1 MDSEQYPQMASSK
14 VNGRLL
20 QWLPLANSGSAS
32 DADEGGLNL
41 GQIGGALRRRL
52 PVIAGVTTVVT
63 SLALLKA
70 LTSTPTY
77 QANFEILTK
86 PVTVESQVIS
96 SVPQSLSSKEGQQ
109 AAPEKGLDQTKL
121 KLLRSPRMLEPIAK
135 SLKYKYPDLTYEEI
149 FSRLVVTPLPNSE
162 ILTVTYQDKDR
173 DKVKSILKLVSDAY
187 LSYSLEERLADVQ
200 QGIEFVDT
208 QLPLLQDRVSEIQ
221 DRLQRFR
228 QEYSLIDPESSS
240 KELAAQTS
248 SVGQQRVENQIKLSE
263 ARALSAD
270 LGQQLAE
277 RAQTD
282 ESVASSAVKDNP
294 RYQALMNQ
302 ILAVESDIAKQ
313 SVKYTDEAPNLQA
326 LREQQDSLEP
336 LARREGDRA
345 QAEVESR
352 IRELEARDRIL
363 LQTQNQLN
371 QRVKQLSVTS
381 RQYADIQQGLK
392 IATENLNQFLTKREA
407 LRIDAGQ
414 RKTPWQILTSP
425 TEPIPSSAD
434 VKKTA
439 VLGGILGLLLGV
451 AAAIL
456 LDRLSNVLHTPE
468 EIKETSKLPM
478 LGVIPFNSEL
488 EVLESETLLDKL
500 TSISDVVGFVQQM
513 SQKLSARSGD
523 SLHQYAS
530 SPFLES
536 FRSLYANIRLLNS
549 DTRLRSIV
557 ISSSTPGEGKSTI
570 SIYLA
575 QAAAALGQRVLL
587 VDTDLRLPQL
597 HHRLGLNNS
606 YGLSNVI
613 ATDLPYDRMIQQSLA
628 ESNLYVLT
636 AGSVPPD
643 PTKLLSSQKMQLLM
657 EQFKNSY
664 DLVIYDTPPLLG
676 LADTKL
682 ISSRTDGIVM
692 VVSLNKTKSAVLSQ
706 ALDGLKQFSV
716 SVIGIVANGSK
727 DHKATHHDPYHRY
740 YNPDADDSLN
750 WDMKPVPPPDR

>member
-1 MDSEQYPQMASSK
+1 MDSERYSQFPSSK
-14 VNGRLL
+14 ANGRLF
-20 QWLPLANSGSAS
+20 QWLPSSNSAGST
-32 DADEGGLNL
+32 DAEEGGLNL
-41 GQIGGALRRRL
+41 GQVVAALRRRL
-52 PVIAGVTTVVT
+52 PVIAGVTTIIT
-63 SLALLKA
+63 SAALLKA

-109 AAPEKGLDQTKL
+109 DMPEKGLDQTKL
-121 KLLRSPRMLEPIAK
+121 KLLKSPKMLEPIAK
-135 SLKYKYPDLTYEEI
+135 SLKYKYPNLTYEEI
-149 FSRLVVTPLPNSE
+149 FANITVTPLPNSE
-162 ILTVTYQDKDR
+162 ILTVSYQDKDR

-187 LSYSLEERLADVQ
+187 LSYSLEERLSDVQ
-200 QGIEFVDT
+200 QGIEFVDN
-208 QLPLLQDRVSEIQ
+208 QLPQLQDRVSEIQ
-221 DRLQRFR
+221 DKLQRFR
-228 QEYSLIDPESSS
+228 QEYSLIDPESAS

-248 SVGQQRVENQIKLSE
+248 SVGQQKVENQIKLSE
-263 ARALSAD
+263 AKALSTD
-270 LGQQLAE
+270 LGQQLVN
-277 RAQTD
+277 RASTD
-282 ESVASSAVKDNP
+282 ESVASSAVKDNT

-313 SVKYTDEAPNLQA
+313 SVKYTDEAPNIQT
-326 LREQQDSLEP
+326 LREQQESLEP
-336 LARREGDRA
+336 LARREGDRV

-363 LQTQNQLN
+363 QQTQTQLN
-371 QRVKQLSVTS
+371 QRVKQLSVVS
-381 RQYADIQQGLK
+381 RQYSDIQQGLK
-392 IATENLNQFLTKREA
+392 IATDNLNQFLTKREA

-451 AAAIL
+451 AAAIV

-478 LGVIPFNSEL
+478 LGVIPFNPDL
-488 EVLESETLLDKL
+488 DVLESETLLDKL
-500 TSISDVVGFVQQM
+500 TSMTDVVGFVQQM
-513 SQKLSARSGD
+513 SQKLTARGNSM
-523 SLHQYAS
+523 HQYGG
-530 SPFLES
+530 SPFLEA

-549 DTRLRSIV
+549 DTRLRSLV
-557 ISSSTPGEGKSTI
+557 ISSSTPGEGKSTV

-597 HHRLGLNNS
+597 HNRLGLSNS
-606 YGLSNVI
+606 YGLSNII
-613 ATDLPYDRMIQQSLA
+613 ASDLPYDRMIQQSLT
-628 ESNLYVLT
+628 EKSLFVIT

-657 EQFKNSY
+657 EQFQTSY
-664 DLVIYDTPPLLG
+664 DLVIYDSPPLLG

-682 ISSRTDGIVM
+682 ISSKTDGIVM
-692 VVSLNKTKSAVLSQ
+692 VVGLSKTKSAILSQ

-727 DHKATHHDPYHRY
+727 EHKATRYDAYQRY
-740 YNPDADDSLN
+740 YGAGPDGSHD
-750 WDMKPVPPPDR
+750 WDIDPAPPTKN